1 MFWALVPVA
10 VLGVRTL
17 WRSGVRLLPLL
28 APFAIVTFN
37 AAAFYGIT
45 RFRVGAEVPLVVLAA
60 VGIGYLLGNRP
71 APAGSGIAS

>member
-1 MFWALVPVA
+1 
-10 VLGVRTL
+10 
-17 WRSGVRLLPLL
+17 
-28 APFAIVTFN
+28 VTFN